1 MIFTRLKSAIQ
12 KQKIIDVTSE
22 ATEAFNVVR
31 IGGRDMITYN
41 GVVITRETD
50 TDILER
56 LNELREMYV
65 KAHCRVR

>member
-12 KQKIIDVTSE
+12 KRKIIDVTSE

-41 GVVITRETD
+41 GVIITRETD
-50 TDILER
+50 TDILDR